1 MTFKLNDLREI
12 YPEQLGL
19 ELSAQE
25 QDYAWQ
31 HTASQGYSNAAARWR
46 AFVNFLCLNTFVT
59 WLKEDPDLTETPS
72 IWPQAAE
79 LPSFWEVV
87 NGTGLTLGETRLVL
101 IPSDK
106 SNLAEF
112 RIPQEWVDIP
122 DWAANYYL
130 AVQLNLEER
139 WLRVWGYMTY
149 QQTRKEAFYDPM
161 DRTYVLNAQD
171 LIQDLNVMWVA
182 RELCPQ
188 RKPDLKPLLTFS
200 AEAVKK
206 LLDQLGK
213 WTPYSPRLD
222 VTFEQWAVLMA
233 SAEHQQQLYQLRLEN
248 QKRDRTVTAAEGNP
262 SVVNNLSQW
271 FHNIFESGWQPLDAL
286 LTPQQKTLAVQ
297 FRSDA
302 ALNEV
307 CVKGAKLIDLG
318 MQLGGTA
325 VVLLVGLTPEVD
337 NKISIRVQLH
347 PVIGEAYLPPNLRLV
362 LLSQSGTTLQEVQ
375 SRRHDNYIQLKRFKS
390 PVGKSFSIHV
400 ALGNVSIKEDF
411 VLKPLV
417 S

>member
-1 MTFKLNDLREI
+1 MIFTLNKLKEI
-12 YPEQLGL
+12 YPEQLWL

-31 HTASQGYSNAAARWR
+31 HTASQAYSNAAARWR
-46 AFVNFLCLNTFVT
+46 AFVNFLCLNTFLT
-59 WLKEDPDLTETPS
+59 WLKADSDLTETPS
-72 IWPQAAE
+72 TWPQATE
-79 LPSFWEVV
+79 LPSFWDVA
-87 NGTGLTLGETRLVL
+87 NGTGLTLGATRLVL

-106 SNLAEF
+106 GNLPEF

-130 AVQLNLEER
+130 AMQLNLEER
-139 WLRVWGYMTY
+139 WLRVWGYITH
-149 QQTRKEAFYDPM
+149 QQIRQEATYDPM
-161 DRTYVLNAQD
+161 DRTYCINQED

-182 RELCPQ
+182 RELSPPRQ
-188 RKPDLKPLLTFS
+188 PEVKPLLTFP
-200 AEAVKK
+200 AETVKK

-233 SAEHQQQLYQLRLEN
+233 SAESRQHLYQLRQDN
-248 QKRDRTVTAAEGNP
+248 QKRDRTVTVAESNP

-271 FHNIFESGWQPLDAL
+271 LHNRFEAGWQPLDAL
-286 LTPQQKTLAVQ
+286 FTPQHKTLAVQ

-318 MQLGGTA
+318 IQLGGTT
-325 VVLLVGLTPEVD
+325 VVLLVGLTPVID

-347 PVIGEAYLPPNLRLV
+347 PIIGETYLPPNLRLV
-362 LLSQSGTTLQEVQ
+362 LLSQSGTALQEVQ
-375 SRRHDNYIQLKRFKS
+375 SRLHDNYIQLKRFKS
-390 PVGKSFSIHV
+390 PVGKHFSIHV
-400 ALGNVSIKEDF
+400 ALGDVSIKESF
-411 VLKPLV
+411 VLKPLA

>member
-1 MTFKLNDLREI
+1 MKFTFKKLREI
-12 YPEQLGL
+12 YPEQLWL

-25 QDYAWQ
+25 QDDAWQ
-31 HTASQGYSNAAARWR
+31 HTASQSYSNAAARWR
-46 AFVNFLCLNTFVT
+46 AFVNFLCLNTFLT
-59 WLKEDPDLTETPS
+59 WLKADPDLIKALK

-79 LPSFWEVV
+79 LSSFWEVV
-87 NGTGLTLGETRLVL
+87 NGTALTLDTTRLVL

-106 SNLAEF
+106 SNLPEF

-139 WLRVWGYMTY
+139 WLRVWGYVTHQQICQEATY
-149 QQTRKEAFYDPM
+149 EPM
-161 DRTYVLNAQD
+161 DRTYCVNLED
-171 LIQDLNVMWVA
+171 LIQDLNVLWVA
-182 RELCPQ
+182 RECCLTRQ
-188 RKPDLKPLLTFS
+188 PDIKPLPTFPM
-200 AEAVKK
+200 ETVKK

-222 VTFEQWAVLMA
+222 VTFEQWAVLMS
-233 SAEHQQQLYQLRLEN
+233 SAECRQRLYQLRQDH
-248 QKRDRTVTAAEGNP
+248 QKRDRTVTIAESYP

-271 FHNIFESGWQPLDAL
+271 LHNCFAAGWQPLDTL

-318 MQLGGTA
+318 MQLGGTT
-325 VVLLVGLTPEVD
+325 VVLLVGLTPVID

-347 PVIGEAYLPPNLRLV
+347 PVMGETYLPPNLRLV
-362 LLSQSGTTLQEVQ
+362 LLSQSGTALQEVQ
-375 SRRHDNYIQLKRFKS
+375 SRLHDNYIQLKRFKS
-390 PVGKSFSIHV
+390 PVGKHFTIHV
-400 ALGNVSIKEDF
+400 ALGDVSIEENF
-411 VLKPLV
+411 VLKPLA